1 MKRERSLGILVFR
14 PSRKDSMYAS
24 RGPVKAKTVARKKER
39 ESGFCYFPGEKKKK
53 RERKKGKSDYALDII
68 H

>member
-24 RGPVKAKTVARKKER
+24 RGPVEAKTVARKKER
-39 ESGFCYFPGEKKKK
+39 AGFAIFLERKGKK
-53 RERKKGKSDYALDII
+53 RERKKGESDYALDI
-68 H
+68 